1 LYAAAAWAVSMQQYV
16 LLTRGEAVFCTS
28 QVNAGVLADLLFG
41 VAGAGKA
48 GGSTTSRETYAHG
61 CFRFILG
68 R

>member
-1 LYAAAAWAVSMQQYV
+1 VARAVSTQQYV
-16 LLTRGEAVFCTS
+16 LLIPGEAVFCAS

-48 GGSTTSRETYAHG
+48 GGNTTSRETGAYG
-61 CFRFILG
+61 CFRFILV